1 LLDLRYLSLT
11 SGKEQGNDPR
21 KKAHGREMATSDVS
35 DPDTYA
41 IIGAAMVVHRE
52 LGCGILEAVCQ
63 LASAKACC

>member
-1 LLDLRYLSLT
+1 
-11 SGKEQGNDPR
+11 
-21 KKAHGREMATSDVS
+21 MATSDVS